1 MIASN
6 NLGAEICVYKTTQD
20 TLMDLQKIPQLSWVM
35 EPRAEHLCPPKL
47 LISSKFPNPFYSSSR
62 TELPPSLPS
71 CGKGT
76 FGQVECNRGSWFIFR
91 EALVA
96 LTPG

>member
-1 MIASN
+1 M
-6 NLGAEICVYKTTQD
+6 
-20 TLMDLQKIPQLSWVM
+20 
-35 EPRAEHLCPPKL
+35 PPKP
-47 LISSKFPNPFYSSSR
+47 LISSKFPNPFYSSSVI
-62 TELPPSLPS
+62 ELPPFLPP

-76 FGQVECNRGSWFIFR
+76 FGQVCNPGSWFIFR